1 MVDNIITNLTNVGW
15 AMLIFLCA
23 YVSNMLFSMYYNI
36 KILSEEFQSEK
47 LLNSAIKILC
57 IIFGLAALVTATTC
71 LPEFA
76 NTVGWQIPKEYID
89 VFNSLAVLGVCLVVS
104 CKYIFEAVQKFSK
117 ILNDT
122 KNIEME

>member
-1 MVDNIITNLTNVGW
+1 MVDNIVTNLTNVGW

-36 KILSEEFQSEK
+36 KILSEEFQSKK

-57 IIFGLAALVTATTC
+57 IVFGLAALVTATTC
-71 LPEFA
+71 LSEFA

>member
-1 MVDNIITNLTNVGW
+1 MIDNIITNLTNVGW

-36 KILSEEFQSEK
+36 KILSEQFEPK
-47 LLNSAIKILC
+47 RLLNSAIKIGC
-57 IIFGLAALVTATTC
+57 IVLGLATLVVAITC

-76 NTVGWQIPKEYID
+76 NSVGWQIPEEYVD
-89 VFNSLAVLGVCLVVS
+89 VFNSLAILGVCLVVS

-122 KNIEME
+122 KNEAME